1 MFASLILFSV
11 VVGRY
16 FFVYS
21 SCIFFFFFL
30 IYPVEF
36 PTMAWLLSFFSPG
49 VSVSQ
54 FSRINLSS
62 VLNVNT
68 FFFSEN

>member
-21 SCIFFFFFL
+21 SCIFFFFFFFL

-36 PTMAWLLSFFSPG
+36 PTMAWLLSFFFPRSFCI
-49 VSVSQ
+49 S
-54 FSRINLSS
+54 I
-62 VLNVNT
+62 
-68 FFFSEN
+68 